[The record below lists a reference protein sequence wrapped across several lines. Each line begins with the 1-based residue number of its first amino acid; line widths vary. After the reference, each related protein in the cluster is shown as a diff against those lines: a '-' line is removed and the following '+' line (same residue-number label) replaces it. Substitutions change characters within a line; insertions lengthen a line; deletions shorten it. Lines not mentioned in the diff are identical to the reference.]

1 MELAHILQADMVF
14 LDLKTNSKKQVL
26 SEISKKLA
34 QKVNKEE
41 TDIFQLIL
49 EREKLGSTG
58 MGRGVAIPHA
68 RVDGLEDIIG
78 AFARLD
84 EAIEFDAIDDQPVNL
99 IFMLL
104 APEKS
109 GSNHLKALS
118 TVSRT
123 LRDRDFCEKL
133 QNYNNAQDVYDLL
146 VKQSQLEN
154 HS

>member
-1 MELAHILQADMVF
+1 MELTDILQADMVF
-14 LDLKTNSKKQVL
+14 LDLKASSKKQIL
-26 SEISKKLA
+26 LEISTKLA
-34 QKVNKEE
+34 QKVGKEE
-41 TDIFQLIL
+41 TDVFQLIL

-68 RVDGLEDIIG
+68 RVDGLENIIG

-84 EAIEFDAIDDQPVNL
+84 EAIEFDAVDDLPVHL

-118 TVSRT
+118 IVSRT
-123 LRDRDFCEKL
+123 LRDRDFCESLKSYK
-133 QNYNNAQDVYDLL
+133 NPQDVFDLL
-146 VKQSQLEN
+146 VKQSKAEN

>member
-1 MELAHILQADMVF
+1 MELTNILQADMVF
-14 LDLKTNSKKQVL
+14 LDLKAGSKKQVL

-41 TDIFQLIL
+41 TDVFQLIL

-68 RVDGLEDIIG
+68 RIDGLENIIG

-84 EAIEFDAIDDQPVNL
+84 EAIEFDAVDDQPVNL

-123 LRDRDFCEKL
+123 FRDRDFCEKL
-133 QNYNNAQDVYDLL
+133 QNYNNAQDVFDLL
-146 VKQSQLEN
+146 VKQSQVEN
-154 HS
+154 HA

>member
-26 SEISKKLA
+26 SEISRKLA

>member
-1 MELAHILQADMVF
+1 MELTEILQADMVF
-14 LDLKTNSKKQVL
+14 LDLKSGSKKQIL
-26 SEISKKLA
+26 SEISAKIA
-34 QKVNKEE
+34 QKINKEE
-41 TDIFQLIL
+41 TEIFQLIL

-58 MGRGVAIPHA
+58 VGRGVAIPHA
-68 RVDGLEDIIG
+68 RVDGLEKIIG

-84 EAIEFDAIDDQPVNL
+84 EPIEFDAVDDQPVDL

-123 LRDRDFCEKL
+123 FRSRDFCEEL
-133 QNYNNAQDVYDLL
+133 HNYNTPQDIFDLL
-146 VKQSQLEN
+146 VKQSKVEN
-154 HS
+154 Y